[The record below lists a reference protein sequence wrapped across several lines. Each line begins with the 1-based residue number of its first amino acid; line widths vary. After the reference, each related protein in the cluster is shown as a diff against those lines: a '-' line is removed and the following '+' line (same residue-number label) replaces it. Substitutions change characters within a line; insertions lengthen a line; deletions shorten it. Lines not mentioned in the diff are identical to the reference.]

1 MKRNTNARRV
11 TPLEGARHL
20 SQWESFKRGYDSVM
34 RGQLYDYDIADKTD
48 AINYA
53 RGRAFAIWSKVNGW
67 KGCRWKNGVLS
78 AAAETRVLD
87 AIYQM
92 AII

>member
-1 MKRNTNARRV
+1 MR
-11 TPLEGARHL
+11 
-20 SQWESFKRGYDSVM
+20 SQP
-34 RGQLYDYDIADKTD
+34 YDYDIADRVD

-53 RGRAFAIWSKVNGW
+53 RGRAFAICSRVNGW

-78 AAAETRVLD
+78 AAAEGRVRD
-87 AIYQM
+87 AIQQR